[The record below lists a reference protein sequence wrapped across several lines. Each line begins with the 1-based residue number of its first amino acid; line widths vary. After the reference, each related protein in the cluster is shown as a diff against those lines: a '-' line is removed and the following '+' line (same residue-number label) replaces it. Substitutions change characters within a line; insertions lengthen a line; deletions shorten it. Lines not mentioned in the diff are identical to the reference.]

1 MESSSNKKEH
11 KSVSEMVL
19 LLNGEEERNRV
30 PVRAVSFFFLKQ
42 GIRLHLGTQ
51 HNYSNVMN
59 SLSDDT
65 L

>member
-30 PVRAVSFFFLKQ
+30 PVRAVSFFFKARYK
-42 GIRLHLGTQ
+42 ITSR
-51 HNYSNVMN
+51 YSA
-59 SLSDDT
+59 
-65 L
+65 